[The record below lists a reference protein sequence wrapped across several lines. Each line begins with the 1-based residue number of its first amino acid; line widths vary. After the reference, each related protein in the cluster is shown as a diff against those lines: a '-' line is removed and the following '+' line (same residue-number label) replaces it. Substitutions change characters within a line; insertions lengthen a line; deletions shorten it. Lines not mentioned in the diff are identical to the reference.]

1 MFGYKFF
8 GMGDKMLF
16 GRKKKEKEA
25 ELLARKKAEILAEK
39 AALQEEI
46 RKLEEER
53 KKLLEAQK
61 PKEPFVVPNMEADDL
76 ENYAIKLKAEG
87 RTGDAFACIQKAAE
101 MGSSGSQYK
110 CGEAALENGDF
121 EKAAFWFE
129 KAAEQKHV
137 SAAFELGKIYLFEE
151 SKKDVLKA
159 YFWLKT
165 AELMDCRYAEL
176 PEYIE
181 KADKEGLGNEL
192 SEFAEFYY
200 KVGKMFFEEG
210 VAYGSIQVAKEKLF
224 SAESLG
230 HKKAAE
236 LYESVERKL
245 EKNEPYAIVSIKY
258 KGSNAGEQAAN
269 AAREHFIKRQ
279 FKEAFEFYRF
289 AADYIPEAKY
299 MCAMMLIE
307 GKGIPKDPEGAIFWL
322 EKAAE
327 LYLKKA
333 YFPLAELYYGKNTPE
348 ALEKAKLWYKKA
360 AECGDL
366 DAKAILENKF

>member
-1 MFGYKFF
+1 
-8 GMGDKMLF
+8 MLF

-25 ELLARKKAEILAEK
+25 EILARKKAEILAEK

-61 PKEPFVVPNMEADDL
+61 PKEPFVVPKMEADDL

-87 RTGDAFACIQKAAE
+87 RTGDAFACIRKAAE
-101 MGSSGSQYK
+101 MGSCRSQYN
-110 CGEAALENGDF
+110 CGEAALENGDI
-121 EKAAFWFE
+121 EKAVFWFR

-137 SAAFELGKIYLFEE
+137 SAAFELGKIYLFEG

-165 AELMDCRYAEL
+165 AELMDCQYSKL

-181 KADKEGLGNEL
+181 KANKEGLGNEL
-192 SEFAEFYY
+192 SEFAEFDY

-210 VAYGSIQVAKEKLF
+210 VAYGSIQVAKEKLLR
-224 SAESLG
+224 AESLG

-245 EKNEPYAIVSIKY
+245 EKNDPYAIVSTKY

-269 AAREHFIKRQ
+269 AAREYFIKRQ
-279 FKEAFEFYRF
+279 FKEAFELYRF

-348 ALEKAKLWYKKA
+348 ALEKARLWYKKA